1 MEKTAIPLP
10 TLRALARKMQ
20 RSGLNSLALEGKQWS
35 VRLTFDP
42 PSFTSPTVI
51 PTQAC
56 PPVTHRIGAP
66 LPGTLLRRHPHSQQ
80 DFVQPGQQVEP
91 QDLLAMVQVGP
102 LYVPVLSPCKGR
114 VQPFPSAT
122 RSAVEY
128 DEEILILQSDN

>member
-20 RSGLNSLALEGKQWS
+20 RSGLNSLVLEGKQWS
-35 VRLTFDP
+35 VRLTFAP
-42 PSFTSPTVI
+42 PSFPSPTMI
-51 PTQAC
+51 PTEAC

-66 LPGTLLRRHPHSQQ
+66 LPGTLLRRHPQSQQ

-114 VQPFPSAT
+114 VQPLSPET
-122 RSAVEY
+122 RSVVEY

>member
-42 PSFTSPTVI
+42 PSFSSPTAI

-80 DFVQPGQQVEP
+80 DFVQSGQQVEP

-128 DEEILILQSDN
+128 DEEILIIQSDN

>member
-35 VRLTFDP
+35 VRLTFATTTP
-42 PSFTSPTVI
+42 HPSPVLPREDAS
-51 PTQAC
+51 
-56 PPVTHRIGAP
+56 PVTQVIGAP

-91 QDLLAMVQVGP
+91 QALLAMVQVGP
-102 LYVPVLSPCKGR
+102 LYVPVLSPAKGR
-114 VQPFPSAT
+114 VQQLSPSSHT
-122 RSAVEY
+122 PVEY
-128 DEEILILQSDN
+128 GQEILILQLDN